1 MPLQTKQSTT
11 PDHPST
17 CLPTNR
23 YPSRCPRSFALCPA
37 SCSLSISLPFT
48 PLHSTSPSIP
58 VPQCPFLPQ
67 YNPPTHLQLNS
78 SDTPYPPPQPSD
90 AALSPFRSP
99 TSHLPFPSATNKR
112 APLPAPPAPTTTLCS
127 EQSTSRPLSSS
138 LNVII
143 QPTRSHASPSRKYQF
158 ISFDSTT

>member
-11 PDHPST
+11 PDHPPT

-112 APLPAPPAPTTTLCS
+112 APLPAPPC
-127 EQSTSRPLSSS
+127 QQHLSVHPV
-138 LNVII
+138 LRAEH
-143 QPTRSHASPSRKYQF
+143 QSPSF
-158 ISFDSTT
+158 IIIKRHHPTNA